1 LSKYQADPTELGSEQ
16 PESAERNLWL
26 AVIERALK
34 DYCFFFDRIQE
45 KGTSYLTKGCKGK
58 VSSRNKCLHE
68 ISRLRWFL
76 YGTPADTFNLEYLIT
91 EMYEDSDNVL
101 ESIRSHATSQF
112 KRHILEQEGKGKF
125 EALVSELGGFVPEC
139 SVAPAA
145 TESTLRQRRNRVS
158 GLHRKS

>member
-1 LSKYQADPTELGSEQ
+1 MSKFRVDSSEISTEQ

-45 KGTSYLTKGCKGK
+45 KGTDYLTKGCKGK
-58 VSSRNKCLHE
+58 KSSRNKCLHE

-76 YGTPADTFNLEYLIT
+76 YGIPAEPFNLEYLIT
-91 EMYEDSDNVL
+91 ELYDDSDNVL
-101 ESIRSHATSQF
+101 QSIRSHATSQF
-112 KRHILEQEGKGKF
+112 KRHILEQQDKGKF
-125 EALVSELGGFVPEC
+125 DALVSEMYGFVPEC
-139 SVAPAA
+139 LIAPAT

>member
-1 LSKYQADPTELGSEQ
+1 MKYWVDPSEISTEQ

-45 KGTSYLTKGCKGK
+45 KGTDYLTKGCKGK
-58 VSSRNKCLHE
+58 KSSRNKCLHE

-76 YGTPADTFNLEYLIT
+76 YGIPAEPFNLEYLIT
-91 EMYEDSDNVL
+91 ELYDDSDNVL
-101 ESIRSHATSQF
+101 QSIRNHATSQF
-112 KRHILEQEGKGKF
+112 KRHILEQQDKGKF
-125 EALVSELGGFVPEC
+125 DALVSEMYGFVPDC
-139 SVAPAA
+139 PIAPAA

>member
-1 LSKYQADPTELGSEQ
+1 LSKYRVDSSELSSEQ

-58 VSSRNKCLHE
+58 KSSRNKCLHE

-76 YGTPADTFNLEYLIT
+76 YGIPAEPFNLEYLIT
-91 EMYEDSDNVL
+91 ELYDDSDNVL
-101 ESIRSHATSQF
+101 QSIRSHATSQF
-112 KRHILEQEGKGKF
+112 KRHILEQQDKGKF
-125 EALVSELGGFVPEC
+125 DALVSEMYGFVPEC
-139 SVAPAA
+139 PIAPAT

>member
-1 LSKYQADPTELGSEQ
+1 MSKYRVDSSELSSEQ

-58 VSSRNKCLHE
+58 KSSRNKCLHE

-76 YGTPADTFNLEYLIT
+76 YGIPAEPFNLEYLIT
-91 EMYEDSDNVL
+91 ELYDDSDNVL
-101 ESIRSHATSQF
+101 QSIRSHATSQF
-112 KRHILEQEGKGKF
+112 KRHILEQQDKGKF
-125 EALVSELGGFVPEC
+125 DALVSEMYGFVPEC
-139 SVAPAA
+139 PIAPAT

>member
-1 LSKYQADPTELGSEQ
+1 MSKFRVDSSEISTEQ

-45 KGTSYLTKGCKGK
+45 KGTDYLTKGCKGK
-58 VSSRNKCLHE
+58 KSSRNKCLHE

-76 YGTPADTFNLEYLIT
+76 YGIPAEPFNLEYLIT
-91 EMYEDSDNVL
+91 ELYDDSDNVL
-101 ESIRSHATSQF
+101 QSIRSHATSQF
-112 KRHILEQEGKGKF
+112 KRHILEQQDKGKF
-125 EALVSELGGFVPEC
+125 DALVSEMYSFVPDC
-139 SVAPAA
+139 PIAPAA

>member
-1 LSKYQADPTELGSEQ
+1 MSKFRVDSSEISTEQ

-45 KGTSYLTKGCKGK
+45 KGTDYLTKGCKGK
-58 VSSRNKCLHE
+58 KSSRNKCLHE

-76 YGTPADTFNLEYLIT
+76 YGIPAEPFNLEYLIT
-91 EMYEDSDNVL
+91 ELYDDSDNVL
-101 ESIRSHATSQF
+101 QSIRSHATSQF
-112 KRHILEQEGKGKF
+112 KRHILEQQDKGKF
-125 EALVSELGGFVPEC
+125 DALVSEMYGFVPEC
-139 SVAPAA
+139 PIAPAA

>member
-1 LSKYQADPTELGSEQ
+1 LKYWVDSTELGSEH

-45 KGTSYLTKGCKGK
+45 KGAGYLARGSKGN
-58 VSSRNKCLHE
+58 VSSRGECLHE

-76 YGTPADTFNLEYLIT
+76 YGTPAEPFNLEYLIT
-91 EMYEDSDNVL
+91 EMYENNENVL
-101 ESIRSHATSQF
+101 QNIRNHATSQF
-112 KRHILEQEGKGKF
+112 KRHVLEQQDKGKF
-125 EALVSELGGFVPEC
+125 EALISKMYGFASE
-139 SVAPAA
+139 SSIAPAT

>member
-1 LSKYQADPTELGSEQ
+1 LKYWVDPSEISTEQ

-45 KGTSYLTKGCKGK
+45 KGTDYLTKGCKGK
-58 VSSRNKCLHE
+58 KSSRNKCLHE

-76 YGTPADTFNLEYLIT
+76 YGIPAEPFNLEYLIT
-91 EMYEDSDNVL
+91 ELYDDSDNVL
-101 ESIRSHATSQF
+101 QSIRNHATSQF
-112 KRHILEQEGKGKF
+112 KRHILEQQDKGKF
-125 EALVSELGGFVPEC
+125 DALVSEMYGFVPDC
-139 SVAPAA
+139 PIAPAA

>member
-1 LSKYQADPTELGSEQ
+1 MSKFRVDSSEISTEQ

-45 KGTSYLTKGCKGK
+45 KGTDYLTKGCKGK
-58 VSSRNKCLHE
+58 KSSRNKCLHE

-76 YGTPADTFNLEYLIT
+76 YGIPAEPFNLEYLIT
-91 EMYEDSDNVL
+91 ELYDDSDNVL
-101 ESIRSHATSQF
+101 QSIRSHATSQF
-112 KRHILEQEGKGKF
+112 KRHILEQQDKGKF
-125 EALVSELGGFVPEC
+125 DALVSEMYGFVPEC
-139 SVAPAA
+139 PIAPAT

>member
-1 LSKYQADPTELGSEQ
+1 MSKFRVDSSEISTEQ

-26 AVIERALK
+26 AVIERALN

-45 KGTSYLTKGCKGK
+45 KGTDYLTKGCKGK
-58 VSSRNKCLHE
+58 KSSRNKCLHE

-76 YGTPADTFNLEYLIT
+76 YGIPAEPFNLEYLIT
-91 EMYEDSDNVL
+91 ELYDDSDNVL
-101 ESIRSHATSQF
+101 QSIRSHATSQF
-112 KRHILEQEGKGKF
+112 KRHILEQQDKGKF
-125 EALVSELGGFVPEC
+125 DALVSEMYGFVPEC

-158 GLHRKS
+158 GLHRKG

>member
-1 LSKYQADPTELGSEQ
+1 MKYWVDPTELGSEQ

-45 KGTSYLTKGCKGK
+45 KGTDYLTKGCKGK
-58 VSSRNKCLHE
+58 KSSRNKCLHE

-76 YGTPADTFNLEYLIT
+76 YGKPAETFNLEYLIT
-91 EMYEDSDNVL
+91 ELYEDSDNVL
-101 ESIRSHATSQF
+101 QSIRSHATSQF
-112 KRHILEQEGKGKF
+112 KRHILEQEGKNKF
-125 EALVSELGGFVPEC
+125 KALVSELSGFVPDC
-139 SVAPAA
+139 PIAPAT
-145 TESTLRQRRNRVS
+145 TESTLRQQRNRVS